1 MEKSVLNLVFCFLRQ
16 QGPLESESEFSRDWL
31 ARSDC
36 YLRSVRFKRV
46 QPSVSTVA
54 VCASKLHYYAERM
67 RERGAH
73 SELAAQFLELSEQSH
88 HHINREA
95 DAAWFAA

>member
-1 MEKSVLNLVFCFLRQ
+1 M
-16 QGPLESESEFSRDWL
+16 ESESEFSRDWL
-31 ARSDC
+31 ARSEC
-36 YLRSVRFKRV
+36 YLRTVRFKRA

-73 SELAAQFLELSEQSH
+73 SDLAAQFSELSEQCH
-88 HHINREA
+88 HYINKEA
-95 DAAWFAA
+95 EAEWLVT

>member
-1 MEKSVLNLVFCFLRQ
+1 M
-16 QGPLESESEFSRDWL
+16 ESESEFSRDWL
-31 ARSDC
+31 ARSEC
-36 YLRSVRFKRV
+36 YLRSVRFKRA

-73 SELAAQFLELSEQSH
+73 SDLAAQFSELSEQCH
-88 HHINREA
+88 HCINKEA
-95 DAAWFAA
+95 EAAWLAL

>member
-1 MEKSVLNLVFCFLRQ
+1 MEKSVLNRVFCFLSQ
-16 QGPLESESEFSRDWL
+16 QGLVESESEFSGDWL

-46 QPSVSTVA
+46 QPSVSAVA

-67 RERGAH
+67 GERGTH
-73 SELAAQFLELSEQSH
+73 SELAAHFSELSEQCH
-88 HHINREA
+88 QYINSEA
-95 DAAWFAA
+95 ETEWLVL

>member
-1 MEKSVLNLVFCFLRQ
+1 MEKSVLNRVFCFLRE
-16 QGPLESESEFSRDWL
+16 QGLVESESEFSRDWL
-31 ARSDC
+31 ARSEC

-67 RERGAH
+67 RERGTH
-73 SELAAQFLELSEQSH
+73 SELAAQFSELSEQCH
-88 HHINREA
+88 HYINSEA
-95 DAAWFAA
+95 EAEWLAA

>member
-1 MEKSVLNLVFCFLRQ
+1 MEKSVLNRVFCFLSQ
-16 QGPLESESEFSRDWL
+16 QGLVESESKFSRDWL

-54 VCASKLHYYAERM
+54 VCASKPHYYAERM
-67 RERGAH
+67 RERGRH
-73 SELAAQFLELSEQSH
+73 SELAAQFSELSEQCH
-88 HHINREA
+88 QYINSKAE
-95 DAAWFAA
+95 AAWLAA

>member
-1 MEKSVLNLVFCFLRQ
+1 MEKSVLNRVFCFLRQ
-16 QGPLESESEFSRDWL
+16 QGLVESESEFSRDWL

-54 VCASKLHYYAERM
+54 VCASKLHYLCGED
-67 RERGAH
+67 EGAWH
-73 SELAAQFLELSEQSH
+73 TLRVGSTVL
-88 HHINREA
+88 RTK
-95 DAAWFAA
+95 

>member
-1 MEKSVLNLVFCFLRQ
+1 M
-16 QGPLESESEFSRDWL
+16 ESESEFSRDWL
-31 ARSDC
+31 ARSEC
-36 YLRSVRFKRV
+36 YLRSVRFKRA

-73 SELAAQFLELSEQSH
+73 SDLAAQFSELSEQCH
-88 HHINREA
+88 HYINKEA
-95 DAAWFAA
+95 EAAWLVA